1 MFYGKII
8 PALKEKGIKRVVSRR
23 DWPLDVKRKV
33 LLDLMKET
41 PKQIL
46 WQEMWCASEGF
57 RNFNSKVK
65 RYSLCSSG
73 SSINYSRI
81 VGDSVYNNLVF
92 ITDGSASLSSYTL

>member
-33 LLDLMKET
+33 LLELMNET

-65 RYSLCSSG
+65 RYAGHGTFLLNTSFTLFATCSLLLG
-73 SSINYSRI
+73 
-81 VGDSVYNNLVF
+81 G
-92 ITDGSASLSSYTL
+92 